1 MLEQYYIF
9 THLSDSIAKALPN
22 LSPTMETGTVVS
34 WAKNEGDQPLC
45 VIVESQDSVSAF
57 ADFKPDSAAAAPPS
71 PPPPPPP
78 AAAKPKEIPVEA
90 PPKPAHMP
98 VAAAPPPPAAKTP
111 APTTSSGGRVFISP
125 LARRVALE
133 RGIDIS
139 RLGPGSGVDG
149 SIILAD
155 LDNIVPSTAFKP
167 GAEDYHDLPLSGM
180 RATIA
185 KRLTQSK
192 QTIPHYYLTVDVEI
206 DELLKLRSNLNDS
219 IAKLSTGKEEKS
231 TKISVNDIFIKAMAH
246 ASLCVPDCNSAWH
259 GDFIRRYN
267 SVDVCVAVATPE
279 GLITPI
285 IFGAEKKGIFTI
297 SQEVKNLAAR
307 AKANKLRPEEFQGG
321 SITISN
327 LGMFGISSF
336 SAIINPPQACI
347 LSVGGARTC
356 LVPDK
361 HSPNGFRSAKMVSVT
376 LGCDHR
382 VVDGAVGAQWL
393 VEFKSLV
400 ECPAR
405 MLM

>member
-1 MLEQYYIF
+1 MSLDANDEGY
-9 THLSDSIAKALPN
+9 IAKILAPA
-22 LSPTMETGTVVS
+22 GT
-34 WAKNEGDQPLC
+34 KNIPIGTPLC
-45 VIVESQDSVSAF
+45 VIVDSQDSVSAF
-57 ADFKPDSAAAAPPS
+57 ANFKPDAAAAAPPPQS
-71 PPPPPPP
+71 TTKPTEPPP
-78 AAAKPKEIPVEA
+78 KPVEA
-90 PPKPAHMP
+90 PPKPVPTP
-98 VAAAPPPPAAKTP
+98 VAAAPSPPASKPP

-149 SIILAD
+149 SIVLAD
-155 LDNIVPSTAFKP
+155 LENVVPSTAFTV
-167 GAEDYHDLPLSGM
+167 GAGDYRDLPLSGM
-180 RATIA
+180 RA
-185 KRLTQSK
+185 S
-192 QTIPHYYLTVDVEI
+192 
-206 DELLKLRSNLNDS
+206 
-219 IAKLSTGKEEKS
+219 KEEKP

-259 GDFIRRYN
+259 GDFIRQHN
-267 SVDVCVAVATPE
+267 SVDVCVAVATPD

-297 SQEVKNLAAR
+297 SQEVKSLAAR

-347 LSVGGARTC
+347 LSIGGARTC
-356 LVPDK
+356 LVPDE
-361 HSPNGFRSAKMVSVT
+361 HSPKGYRSATMVSVT

-393 VEFKSLV
+393 AEFKSMV